1 LLLTGVSSSLGSHA
15 AVNLQE
21 EHHTTIAAGQ
31 HLQHGPELEPIDPS
45 YVGRSNSVLVSKT
58 KGDKKPLDA
67 KDLM

>member
-1 LLLTGVSSSLGSHA
+1 MLCFFLS

-58 KGDKKPLDA
+58 KGDKKPLDE
-67 KDLM
+67 KDLI

>member
-1 LLLTGVSSSLGSHA
+1 MIFFALALFP